1 MNSSLHEEC
10 DSECWSWDEWSS
22 FWLEGIILPG
32 MIFSKKNVKVFVTNI
47 SKHQKIIFLYFYA
60 GIAFLG
66 IAGKKKVI
74 KK

>member
-1 MNSSLHEEC
+1 
-10 DSECWSWDEWSS
+10 
-22 FWLEGIILPG
+22 

-66 IAGKKKVI
+66 IAGKRKVI
-74 KK
+74 KEKQEYFEMIQIFIVECQVL